1 MLAEG
6 GGPVVEELEGSPD
19 VVADSWLSLPS
30 FLSSFMLLSS
40 IFSSFLTLELGVEE
54 FVSLALLAAE
64 EESAIAMV
72 MSEGVD

>member
-6 GGPVVEELEGSPD
+6 GGPVVEELEGSPE

-30 FLSSFMLLSS
+30 SFMLLSS
-40 IFSSFLTLELGVEE
+40 IVSSFLTLELGVEE
-54 FVSLALLAAE
+54 LVSFALLAAE

>member
-6 GGPVVEELEGSPD
+6 GGPVAEELEGSPE
-19 VVADSWLSLPS
+19 VVADSLPS
-30 FLSSFMLLSS
+30 FLSSTMLLSS
-40 IFSSFLTLELGVEE
+40 IVSSFLTLELGVEE
-54 FVSLALLAAE
+54 FVSFALLAAE